1 VDFDAGFVDTDVC
14 EIPVP
19 APVKAA
25 MAGKFMS
32 PEEAARLLGV
42 SVDEVNRLVDRK
54 KLFPMRDG
62 ATIKYKTDD
71 VERLLRT
78 LGEESGSGSGELD
91 LDLPDLVLND
101 ALAEGP
107 GKATDDDQLVLDDGA
122 ESIFSTPAAKGS
134 STSDTGVGIGSGA
147 SKSNSGLSL
156 SSPGL
161 SGADLVLSGA
171 DLVLADSVLGDDL
184 ESDDLAIESIV
195 GASSPSLGGSGI
207 SKAGGSGDLTI
218 ELSGISSASSAAS
231 KSDSGIAGLSGPGLS
246 GPGLSGPGLGGLS
259 GKLGSGLSGGL
270 SGGLGSGVSL
280 GDSSLADSGVDL
292 GSAASAAKGAPSAD
306 DFELG
311 GETTDDESASVVIA
325 SDSEAGDSS
334 FFGQTI
340 GGQSSSF
347 GSDDSSLGS
356 AGSAEMLAFP
366 TQMLDEM
373 SFSTWQIVGLVCCSL
388 LLLFGGFIA
397 YDLVRTIGSPESTT
411 LSNPLLNSLAEIFG
425 WR

>member
-1 VDFDAGFVDTDVC
+1 MDFDAGFVDTDGG
-14 EIPVP
+14 EISVP

-62 ATIKYKTDD
+62 ATNKFKTDD

-91 LDLPDLVLND
+91 LDLPELVLDN
-101 ALAEGP
+101 APAGGP
-107 GKATDDDQLVLDDGA
+107 GEATDDDQLILDDGA
-122 ESIFSTPAAKGS
+122 DSIFATPTAKGPS
-134 STSDTGVGIGSGA
+134 ASDTGVGKGSVA

-156 SSPGL
+156 SSPGGL
-161 SGADLVLSGA
+161 SGADLVLG
-171 DLVLADSVLGDDL
+171 DSVLGDDL

-207 SKAGGSGDLTI
+207 SKASGSGDLMI

-259 GKLGSGLSGGL
+259 G
-270 SGGLGSGVSL
+270 GLGSGVSL

-292 GSAASAAKGAPSAD
+292 GSAASAAKGAFSGD

-311 GETTDDESASVVIA
+311 GEATDDESASVVIA

-347 GSDDSSLGS
+347 GGDDSSLGS
-356 AGSAEMLAFP
+356 AGSAETLAFP

-373 SFSTWQIVGLVCCSL
+373 SFSAWQIVGLVCCSL

>member
-1 VDFDAGFVDTDVC
+1 MDFDAGFVDTDGG
-14 EIPVP
+14 EISVP

-32 PEEAARLLGV
+32 PEEAARLLGI

-54 KLFPMRDG
+54 QLFPMRDG
-62 ATIKYKTDD
+62 ATNKFKTDD

-91 LDLPDLVLND
+91 LDLPELVLDN
-101 ALAEGP
+101 APAGGP
-107 GKATDDDQLVLDDGA
+107 GEATDDDQLILDDGA
-122 ESIFSTPAAKGS
+122 DSIFATPTAKGPS
-134 STSDTGVGIGSGA
+134 ASDTGVGKGSVA

-161 SGADLVLSGA
+161 SGADLVLT
-171 DLVLADSVLGDDL
+171 DSVLGDDL

-207 SKAGGSGDLTI
+207 SKASGSGDLMI

-259 GKLGSGLSGGL
+259 G
-270 SGGLGSGVSL
+270 GLGSGVSL

-292 GSAASAAKGAPSAD
+292 GSAASAAKGAFSGD

-311 GETTDDESASVVIA
+311 GEATDDESASVVIA

-347 GSDDSSLGS
+347 GGDDSSLGS
-356 AGSAEMLAFP
+356 AGSAETLAFP

-373 SFSTWQIVGLVCCSL
+373 SFSAWQIVGLVCCSL

>member
-1 VDFDAGFVDTDVC
+1 MDFDAGFVDTDGG
-14 EIPVP
+14 EISVP

-101 ALAEGP
+101 APAEGP

-161 SGADLVLSGA
+161 SGADLVL
-171 DLVLADSVLGDDL
+171 ADSVLGDDL

-207 SKAGGSGDLTI
+207 SKASGSGDLMI

-259 GKLGSGLSGGL
+259 GGLGSGL

-292 GSAASAAKGAPSAD
+292 GSAASAAKGAFSGD

-311 GETTDDESASVVIA
+311 GEATDDESASVVIA

-347 GSDDSSLGS
+347 GGDDSSLGS
-356 AGSAEMLAFP
+356 AGSAETPAFP

-373 SFSTWQIVGLVCCSL
+373 SFSAWQIVGLVCCSL

>member
-1 VDFDAGFVDTDVC
+1 
-14 EIPVP
+14 
-19 APVKAA
+19 

-62 ATIKYKTDD
+62 ATQKFKTDD
-71 VERLLRT
+71 VERLVRS
-78 LGEESGSGSGELD
+78 LGEESASGIDELELD
-91 LDLPDLVLND
+91 LPGLVLD
-101 ALAEGP
+101 DEPTGRSAA
-107 GKATDDDQLVLDDGA
+107 AADDDDQLILDDGL
-122 ESIFSTPAAKGS
+122 ESIFTTPQAKGPS
-134 STSDTGVGIGSGA
+134 ASDTGVGKGSNA

-156 SSPGL
+156 SSPGGL
-161 SGADLVLSGA
+161 SGADLMLG
-171 DLVLADSVLGDDL
+171 DSVLGDDL

-207 SKAGGSGDLTI
+207 SKAGGSGALSI
-218 ELSGISSASSAAS
+218 ELSGISGVSSASQ
-231 KSDSGIAGLSGPGLS
+231 KSDSAIGGLSGPGLSGPSLSGPGLS
-246 GPGLSGPGLGGLS
+246 GPGLSGPNL
-259 GKLGSGLSGGL
+259 GGL

-280 GDSSLADSGVDL
+280 GDNSLVDSGVDL
-292 GSAASAAKGAPSAD
+292 GSAASAAKASPSAD

-311 GETTDDESASVVIA
+311 GETSDDESASVVIA

-347 GSDDSSLGS
+347 GDDSSLGS
-356 AGSAEMLAFP
+356 AGSAETLAFP

-373 SFSTWQIVGLVCCSL
+373 TFSVWQIVGLVCCSL
-388 LLLFGGFIA
+388 LLLLGGFIA
-397 YDLVRTIGSPESTT
+397 YDLVRTIGSPQNTS
-411 LSNPLLNSLAEIFG
+411 LSNPLLNSLAEVFG

>member
-1 VDFDAGFVDTDVC
+1 MDFDAGFVDTDVC

-161 SGADLVLSGA
+161 SLSSPGLSGA

-207 SKAGGSGDLTI
+207 SKASGSGDLTI

-246 GPGLSGPGLGGLS
+246 GPGLAGPGLGGLS
-259 GKLGSGLSGGL
+259 GGLGSGL

>member
-1 VDFDAGFVDTDVC
+1 VDFDAGFVDTDGG
-14 EIPVP
+14 EISVP

-62 ATIKYKTDD
+62 VTNKFKTDD

-78 LGEESGSGSGELD
+78 LGEESASGSGSGELD
-91 LDLPDLVLND
+91 LDLPELVLDN
-101 ALAEGP
+101 APAGGP
-107 GKATDDDQLVLDDGA
+107 GEATDDDQLILDDGA
-122 ESIFSTPAAKGS
+122 DSIFATPTAKGS
-134 STSDTGVGIGSGA
+134 SASDTGVGKGSAA

-161 SGADLVLSGA
+161 SLSSPGLSGA
-171 DLVLADSVLGDDL
+171 DLVLGDSVLGDDL

-207 SKAGGSGDLTI
+207 SKAGGSGDLMI

-231 KSDSGIAGLSGPGLS
+231 KSDSGIAGLSGPSLS
-246 GPGLSGPGLGGLS
+246 GPSL
-259 GKLGSGLSGGL
+259 
-270 SGGLGSGVSL
+270 GGLGSGVSL
-280 GDSSLADSGVDL
+280 GDSGLADSGVDL
-292 GSAASAAKGAPSAD
+292 GSAASAAKGAFSAD

-311 GETTDDESASVVIA
+311 GETTDEESASVVIA

-347 GSDDSSLGS
+347 ADDGSLGS
-356 AGSAEMLAFP
+356 AGSAETLAFP

-373 SFSTWQIVGLVCCSL
+373 SFSAWQIVGLVCCSL
-388 LLLFGGFIA
+388 LLLFGGLIA

>member
-1 VDFDAGFVDTDVC
+1 
-14 EIPVP
+14 
-19 APVKAA
+19 

-62 ATIKYKTDD
+62 ATLKFKTDD
-71 VERLLRT
+71 VERLVRT
-78 LGEESGSGSGELD
+78 LGEESASGIDELELD
-91 LDLPDLVLND
+91 LPGLVLD
-101 ALAEGP
+101 DEPTGRAGA
-107 GKATDDDQLVLDDGA
+107 AADDDDQLILDDGA
-122 ESIFSTPAAKGS
+122 ESIFTTPQAKGPS
-134 STSDTGVGIGSGA
+134 ASDTGVGKGSNA

-156 SSPGL
+156 SSPGGL
-161 SGADLVLSGA
+161 SGADLMLG
-171 DLVLADSVLGDDL
+171 DSVLGDDL
-184 ESDDLAIESIV
+184 ESEDIAIESIV

-207 SKAGGSGDLTI
+207 SKAGGSGALSI
-218 ELSGISSASSAAS
+218 ELSGISGVSSASQ
-231 KSDSGIAGLSGPGLS
+231 KSDSAIGGLSGPGEPGPSLSGAGLSGPGLS
-246 GPGLSGPGLGGLS
+246 GPSL
-259 GKLGSGLSGGL
+259 GGL

-280 GDSSLADSGVDL
+280 GDNSLVDSGVDL
-292 GSAASAAKGAPSAD
+292 GSAASAAKAGPSAD

-311 GETTDDESASVVIA
+311 GESTDDESASVVIA

-347 GSDDSSLGS
+347 GDDSSLGS
-356 AGSAEMLAFP
+356 AGSSETLAFP

-373 SFSTWQIVGLVCCSL
+373 TFSVWQIVGLVCCSL
-388 LLLFGGFIA
+388 LLLLGGFIA
-397 YDLVRTIGSPESTT
+397 YDLVRTIGSPENTS
-411 LSNPLLNSLAEIFG
+411 LSNPLLNSLAEVFG

>member
-1 VDFDAGFVDTDVC
+1 MDFDAGFVDTDGG
-14 EIPVP
+14 EISVP

-32 PEEAARLLGV
+32 PEEAARLLGI

-54 KLFPMRDG
+54 QLFPMRDG
-62 ATIKYKTDD
+62 ATNKFKTDD

-91 LDLPDLVLND
+91 LDLPELVLDN
-101 ALAEGP
+101 APAGGP
-107 GKATDDDQLVLDDGA
+107 GEATDDDQLILDDGA
-122 ESIFSTPAAKGS
+122 DSIFATPTAKGPS
-134 STSDTGVGIGSGA
+134 ASDTGVGKGSVA

-156 SSPGL
+156 SSPG
-161 SGADLVLSGA
+161 LSGA

-207 SKAGGSGDLTI
+207 SKASGSGDLTI

-246 GPGLSGPGLGGLS
+246 GPGLGGLS
-259 GKLGSGLSGGL
+259 GGLGSGL

-347 GSDDSSLGS
+347 GGDDSSLGS
-356 AGSAEMLAFP
+356 AGSAETLAFP

-373 SFSTWQIVGLVCCSL
+373 SFSAWQIVGLVCCSL

>member
-1 VDFDAGFVDTDVC
+1 
-14 EIPVP
+14 
-19 APVKAA
+19 

-32 PEEAARLLGV
+32 PEEAARLLGI

-54 KLFPMRDG
+54 QLFPMRDG
-62 ATIKYKTDD
+62 ATNKFKTDD

-91 LDLPDLVLND
+91 LDLPELVLDN
-101 ALAEGP
+101 APAGGP
-107 GKATDDDQLVLDDGA
+107 GEATDDDQLILDDGA
-122 ESIFSTPAAKGS
+122 DSIFATPTAKGPS
-134 STSDTGVGIGSGA
+134 ASDTGVGKGSVA

-156 SSPGL
+156 SSPG
-161 SGADLVLSGA
+161 LSGA

-207 SKAGGSGDLTI
+207 SKASGSGDLMI

-246 GPGLSGPGLGGLS
+246 GPGL
-259 GKLGSGLSGGL
+259 GGL

-292 GSAASAAKGAPSAD
+292 GSAASAAKGAFSAD

-311 GETTDDESASVVIA
+311 GEATDDESASVVIA

-347 GSDDSSLGS
+347 GGDDSSLGS
-356 AGSAEMLAFP
+356 AGSAETLAFP

-373 SFSTWQIVGLVCCSL
+373 SFSAWQIVGLVCCSL

>member
-1 VDFDAGFVDTDVC
+1 MDFDAGFVDTDGG
-14 EIPVP
+14 EISVP

-32 PEEAARLLGV
+32 PEEAARLLGI

-54 KLFPMRDG
+54 QLFPMRDG
-62 ATIKYKTDD
+62 ATNKFKTDD

-91 LDLPDLVLND
+91 LDLPELVLDN
-101 ALAEGP
+101 APAGGP
-107 GKATDDDQLVLDDGA
+107 GEATDDDQLILDDGA
-122 ESIFSTPAAKGS
+122 DSIFATPTAKGPS
-134 STSDTGVGIGSGA
+134 ASDTGVGKGSVA

-161 SGADLVLSGA
+161 SGADLVLT
-171 DLVLADSVLGDDL
+171 DSVLGDDL

-207 SKAGGSGDLTI
+207 SKASGSGDLMI

-259 GKLGSGLSGGL
+259 G
-270 SGGLGSGVSL
+270 GLGSGVSL

-292 GSAASAAKGAPSAD
+292 GSAASAAKGAFSGD

-311 GETTDDESASVVIA
+311 GEATDDESASVVIA

-347 GSDDSSLGS
+347 GGDDSSLGS
-356 AGSAEMLAFP
+356 AGSAETVAFP

-373 SFSTWQIVGLVCCSL
+373 SFSAWQIVGLVCCSL

>member
-1 VDFDAGFVDTDVC
+1 
-14 EIPVP
+14 
-19 APVKAA
+19 
-25 MAGKFMS
+25 MS

-78 LGEESGSGSGELD
+78 LGDESGSGSGELD

-101 ALAEGP
+101 APAEGL

-161 SGADLVLSGA
+161 SLSSPGLSGA

-207 SKAGGSGDLTI
+207 SKVSGSGDLTI

-246 GPGLSGPGLGGLS
+246 GPGLGGLSSGLSSGLS
-259 GKLGSGLSGGL
+259 GKLGSGL

-347 GSDDSSLGS
+347 GDDSSLGS

>member
-1 VDFDAGFVDTDVC
+1 MDFDAGFVDTDVG
-14 EIPVP
+14 EISVP

-32 PEEAARLLGV
+32 PEEAARLLGI

-54 KLFPMRDG
+54 QLFPMRDG
-62 ATIKYKTDD
+62 ATNKFKTDD

-78 LGEESGSGSGELD
+78 LGEESGSGSGSGELD
-91 LDLPDLVLND
+91 LDLPELVLDN
-101 ALAEGP
+101 APAGGP
-107 GKATDDDQLVLDDGA
+107 GEAIDDDQLILDDGA
-122 ESIFSTPAAKGS
+122 DSIFATPTAKGS
-134 STSDTGVGIGSGA
+134 SASDTGVGKGSVA

-161 SGADLVLSGA
+161 SGADLVLT
-171 DLVLADSVLGDDL
+171 DSVLGDDL

-207 SKAGGSGDLTI
+207 SKAGGSSDLMI
-218 ELSGISSASSAAS
+218 ELSGISSVSSAAS
-231 KSDSGIAGLSGPGLS
+231 KSDSGIAGLSGPSLSGPSLS
-246 GPGLSGPGLGGLS
+246 GPGLSGPSL
-259 GKLGSGLSGGL
+259 
-270 SGGLGSGVSL
+270 GGLGSGVSL
-280 GDSSLADSGVDL
+280 GDSLADSGVDL
-292 GSAASAAKGAPSAD
+292 GSAASAAKGAASGD

-347 GSDDSSLGS
+347 GVDDSSLGS
-356 AGSAEMLAFP
+356 AGAAEMLAFP

-373 SFSTWQIVGLVCCSL
+373 SFSAWQIVGLVCCSL

>member
-1 VDFDAGFVDTDVC
+1 MDFDAGFVDTDGG
-14 EIPVP
+14 EISVP

-32 PEEAARLLGV
+32 PEEAARLLGI

-54 KLFPMRDG
+54 QLFPMRDG
-62 ATIKYKTDD
+62 ATNKFKTDD

-91 LDLPDLVLND
+91 LDLPELVLDN
-101 ALAEGP
+101 APAGGP
-107 GKATDDDQLVLDDGA
+107 GEATDDDQLILDDGA
-122 ESIFSTPAAKGS
+122 DSIFATPTAKGS
-134 STSDTGVGIGSGA
+134 SASDTGVGKGSVA

-156 SSPGL
+156 SSPSLSLSSPGGL
-161 SGADLVLSGA
+161 SGADLVLG
-171 DLVLADSVLGDDL
+171 DSVLGDDL

-207 SKAGGSGDLTI
+207 SKAGGSSDLMI
-218 ELSGISSASSAAS
+218 ELSGISSVSSAAS
-231 KSDSGIAGLSGPGLS
+231 KSDSGIAGLSGPSLSGPSLS
-246 GPGLSGPGLGGLS
+246 GPGLSGPSL
-259 GKLGSGLSGGL
+259 
-270 SGGLGSGVSL
+270 GGLGSGVSL
-280 GDSSLADSGVDL
+280 GDSLADSGVDL
-292 GSAASAAKGAPSAD
+292 GSAASAAKGAASGD

-347 GSDDSSLGS
+347 GVDDSSLGS
-356 AGSAEMLAFP
+356 AGSGETPAFP

-373 SFSTWQIVGLVCCSL
+373 SFSAWQIVGLVCCSL

>member
-1 VDFDAGFVDTDVC
+1 
-14 EIPVP
+14 
-19 APVKAA
+19 

-62 ATIKYKTDD
+62 ATIKFKTDD
-71 VERLLRT
+71 VERLVRT
-78 LGEESGSGSGELD
+78 LGEESASGIDELELD
-91 LDLPDLVLND
+91 LPGLVLD
-101 ALAEGP
+101 DEPIGRAGP
-107 GKATDDDQLVLDDGA
+107 AADDDDDDQLILDDGA
-122 ESIFSTPAAKGS
+122 ESIFTPPQAKGPS
-134 STSDTGVGIGSGA
+134 ASDTGVGKGSSA

-156 SSPGL
+156 SSPGGL
-161 SGADLVLSGA
+161 SGADLMLG
-171 DLVLADSVLGDDL
+171 DSVLGDDL

-207 SKAGGSGDLTI
+207 SKAGGSGALSI
-218 ELSGISSASSAAS
+218 ELSGISGVSSASQ
-231 KSDSGIAGLSGPGLS
+231 KSDSAIGGLSGPSLSGPSLSGAGLSGPGLS
-246 GPGLSGPGLGGLS
+246 GPSL
-259 GKLGSGLSGGL
+259 GGL

-280 GDSSLADSGVDL
+280 GDNNLVDSGVDL
-292 GSAASAAKGAPSAD
+292 GSAASAAKASPSAD

-347 GSDDSSLGS
+347 GDDSSLGS
-356 AGSAEMLAFP
+356 AGSSETLAFP

-373 SFSTWQIVGLVCCSL
+373 TFSVWQIVGLVCCSL
-388 LLLFGGFIA
+388 LLLLGGFIA
-397 YDLVRTIGSPESTT
+397 YDLVRTIGSPQNTS
-411 LSNPLLNSLAEIFG
+411 LSNPLLNSLAEVFG

>member
-1 VDFDAGFVDTDVC
+1 MDFDAGFVDTDVG
-14 EIPVP
+14 EISVP

-62 ATIKYKTDD
+62 VTNKFKTDD

-91 LDLPDLVLND
+91 LDLPELVLDN
-101 ALAEGP
+101 APAGSP
-107 GKATDDDQLVLDDGA
+107 GEATDDDQLILDDGA
-122 ESIFSTPAAKGS
+122 DSIFSTPTAKGS
-134 STSDTGVGIGSGA
+134 SASDTGVGKGSVA

-156 SSPGL
+156 SSPSLSLSSPGGL
-161 SGADLVLSGA
+161 SGADLVLG
-171 DLVLADSVLGDDL
+171 DSVLGDDL

-207 SKAGGSGDLTI
+207 SKAGGSGDLAI
-218 ELSGISSASSAAS
+218 ELSGISSLSSAAS
-231 KSDSGIAGLSGPGLS
+231 KSDSGIAGLSGPSLSGPSLS
-246 GPGLSGPGLGGLS
+246 GPGLSGPSL
-259 GKLGSGLSGGL
+259 
-270 SGGLGSGVSL
+270 GGLGSGVSL
-280 GDSSLADSGVDL
+280 GESGLADSGVDL
-292 GSAASAAKGAPSAD
+292 GSAASAAKGAASGD

-347 GSDDSSLGS
+347 GVDDSSLGS
-356 AGSAEMLAFP
+356 AGSGETLAFP

-373 SFSTWQIVGLVCCSL
+373 SFSAWQIVGLVCCSL

>member
-1 VDFDAGFVDTDVC
+1 
-14 EIPVP
+14 
-19 APVKAA
+19 

-62 ATIKYKTDD
+62 ATQKFKTDD
-71 VERLLRT
+71 VERLVRS
-78 LGEESGSGSGELD
+78 LGEESASGIDELELD
-91 LDLPDLVLND
+91 LPGLVLD
-101 ALAEGP
+101 DEPTGRSAA
-107 GKATDDDQLVLDDGA
+107 AADDDDQLILDDGL
-122 ESIFSTPAAKGS
+122 ESIFTTPQAKGPS
-134 STSDTGVGIGSGA
+134 ASDTGVGKESNA

-156 SSPGL
+156 SSPGGL
-161 SGADLVLSGA
+161 SGGDLMLG
-171 DLVLADSVLGDDL
+171 DSVLGDDL

-207 SKAGGSGDLTI
+207 SKAGGSGALSI
-218 ELSGISSASSAAS
+218 ELSGISGVSSASQ
-231 KSDSGIAGLSGPGLS
+231 KSDSAIGGLSGPGLSGPSLSGPGLS
-246 GPGLSGPGLGGLS
+246 GPGLSGPNL
-259 GKLGSGLSGGL
+259 GGL

-280 GDSSLADSGVDL
+280 GDNSLVDSGVDL
-292 GSAASAAKGAPSAD
+292 GSAASAAKASPSAD

-311 GETTDDESASVVIA
+311 GETSDDESASVVIA

-347 GSDDSSLGS
+347 GDDSSLGS
-356 AGSAEMLAFP
+356 AGSAETLAFP

-373 SFSTWQIVGLVCCSL
+373 TFSVWQIVGLVCCSL
-388 LLLFGGFIA
+388 LLLLGGFIA
-397 YDLVRTIGSPESTT
+397 YDLVRTIGSPQNTS
-411 LSNPLLNSLAEIFG
+411 LSNPLLNSLAEVFG

>member
-1 VDFDAGFVDTDVC
+1 
-14 EIPVP
+14 
-19 APVKAA
+19 

-62 ATIKYKTDD
+62 ATIKFKTDD
-71 VERLLRT
+71 VERLVRT
-78 LGEESGSGSGELD
+78 LGEESASGSGGLELD
-91 LDLPDLVLND
+91 LPELVLD
-101 ALAEGP
+101 DEPAGHP
-107 GKATDDDQLVLDDGA
+107 GGATDDDDRLVLDDGPD
-122 ESIFSTPAAKGS
+122 SIFTAPEAKGPS
-134 STSDTGVGIGSGA
+134 ASDTGVGKGSA
-147 SKSNSGLSL
+147 AAKSNSGLSL
-156 SSPGL
+156 SSPGGL
-161 SGADLVLSGA
+161 SGADLVLG
-171 DLVLADSVLGDDL
+171 DSVLGDDL

-207 SKAGGSGDLTI
+207 SKSGGSGALSI
-218 ELSGISSASSAAS
+218 ELSGISGASSAAK

-246 GPGLSGPGLGGLS
+246 GPGLSGSGLS
-259 GKLGSGLSGGL
+259 GPGLGGL

-340 GGQSSSF
+340 GGQSSTF
-347 GSDDSSLGS
+347 GDDSSLGS
-356 AGSAEMLAFP
+356 AGSSETLAFP

-373 SFSTWQIVGLVCCSL
+373 SFSVWQIVGLVCCSL

>member
-1 VDFDAGFVDTDVC
+1 MDFDAGFVDTDGG
-14 EIPVP
+14 EISVP

-62 ATIKYKTDD
+62 VTNKFKTDD

-78 LGEESGSGSGELD
+78 LGEESGSGSGSGELD
-91 LDLPDLVLND
+91 LDLPELVLDN
-101 ALAEGP
+101 APAGGHGE
-107 GKATDDDQLVLDDGA
+107 ATDDDQLILDDGA
-122 ESIFSTPAAKGS
+122 DSIFATPTAKGS
-134 STSDTGVGIGSGA
+134 SASDTGVGKGSAA

-161 SGADLVLSGA
+161 SLSSPNLSLSSPGGLSGA
-171 DLVLADSVLGDDL
+171 DLVLGDSVLGDDL

-207 SKAGGSGDLTI
+207 SKAGGSGDLMI

-231 KSDSGIAGLSGPGLS
+231 KSDSGIAGLSGPSLS
-246 GPGLSGPGLGGLS
+246 GPSL
-259 GKLGSGLSGGL
+259 
-270 SGGLGSGVSL
+270 GGLGSGVSL
-280 GDSSLADSGVDL
+280 GDSGLADSGVDL

-347 GSDDSSLGS
+347 ADDGSLGS
-356 AGSAEMLAFP
+356 AGSAETLAFP

-373 SFSTWQIVGLVCCSL
+373 SFSAWQIVGLVCCSL

>member
-1 VDFDAGFVDTDVC
+1 VDFDAGFVDTDVG
-14 EIPVP
+14 EISVP

-32 PEEAARLLGV
+32 PEEAARLLGI

-54 KLFPMRDG
+54 QLFPMRDG
-62 ATIKYKTDD
+62 ATNKFKTDD

-91 LDLPDLVLND
+91 LDLPELVLDNVP
-101 ALAEGP
+101 AGGP
-107 GKATDDDQLVLDDGA
+107 GEATDDDQLILDDGA
-122 ESIFSTPAAKGS
+122 DSIFATPTAKGPS
-134 STSDTGVGIGSGA
+134 ASDTGVGKGSVA

-161 SGADLVLSGA
+161 SGADLVLT
-171 DLVLADSVLGDDL
+171 DSVLGDDL

-207 SKAGGSGDLTI
+207 SKASGSGDLMI

-259 GKLGSGLSGGL
+259 G
-270 SGGLGSGVSL
+270 GLGSGVSL

-292 GSAASAAKGAPSAD
+292 GSAASAAKGAFSGD

-311 GETTDDESASVVIA
+311 GEATDDESASVVIA

-347 GSDDSSLGS
+347 GGDDSSLVS
-356 AGSAEMLAFP
+356 AGSAETLAFP

-373 SFSTWQIVGLVCCSL
+373 SFSAWQIVGLVCCSL

>member
-1 VDFDAGFVDTDVC
+1 
-14 EIPVP
+14 
-19 APVKAA
+19 

-62 ATIKYKTDD
+62 ATIKFKTDE
-71 VERLLRT
+71 VERLVRT
-78 LGEESGSGSGELD
+78 LGEESASGIDELELD
-91 LDLPDLVLND
+91 LPELVLDD
-101 ALAEGP
+101 APAGRP
-107 GKATDDDQLVLDDGA
+107 AAAADDDQLILDDGA
-122 ESIFSTPAAKGS
+122 DSIFTNPAAKGPS
-134 STSDTGVGIGSGA
+134 ASDTGVGKGSGA

-156 SSPGL
+156 SSPGGL
-161 SGADLVLSGA
+161 SGADLMLG
-171 DLVLADSVLGDDL
+171 DSVLGDDL

-207 SKAGGSGDLTI
+207 SKVGGSGGLSI
-218 ELSGISSASSAAS
+218 ELSGISGVSAAS
-231 KSDSGIAGLSGPGLS
+231 EKSDSAIGGLSGPSLSGPSLSGAGLSGPGLS
-246 GPGLSGPGLGGLS
+246 GPNL
-259 GKLGSGLSGGL
+259 
-270 SGGLGSGVSL
+270 GGLGSGISL
-280 GDSSLADSGVDL
+280 GDNSLADSGVDL
-292 GSAASAAKGAPSAD
+292 GSAASAAKAGPSGD

-347 GSDDSSLGS
+347 GDDSSLGS
-356 AGSAEMLAFP
+356 AGSAETLAFP
-366 TQMLDEM
+366 TQMLDEV
-373 SFSTWQIVGLVCCSL
+373 SFSVWQIVGLVCCSL
-388 LLLFGGFIA
+388 LLLLGGFIA
-397 YDLVRTIGSPESTT
+397 YDLVRTIGSPENTS
-411 LSNPLLNSLAEIFG
+411 LSNPLLNSLAEVFG

>member
-1 VDFDAGFVDTDVC
+1 MDFDAGFVDTDGG
-14 EIPVP
+14 EISVP

-32 PEEAARLLGV
+32 PEEAARLLGI

-54 KLFPMRDG
+54 QLFPMRDG
-62 ATIKYKTDD
+62 ATNKFKTDD

-78 LGEESGSGSGELD
+78 LGEESGSGSGSGELD
-91 LDLPDLVLND
+91 LDLPELVLDN
-101 ALAEGP
+101 APAGGP
-107 GKATDDDQLVLDDGA
+107 GEATDDDQLILDDGA
-122 ESIFSTPAAKGS
+122 DSIFATPTAKGPS
-134 STSDTGVGIGSGA
+134 ASDTGVGKGSVA

-161 SGADLVLSGA
+161 SGADLVLT
-171 DLVLADSVLGDDL
+171 DSVLGDDL

-207 SKAGGSGDLTI
+207 SKAGGSSDLMI
-218 ELSGISSASSAAS
+218 ELSGISSVSSAAS
-231 KSDSGIAGLSGPGLS
+231 KSDSGIAGLSGPSLS
-246 GPGLSGPGLGGLS
+246 GPGLSGPGLS
-259 GKLGSGLSGGL
+259 GPSLGGL

-280 GDSSLADSGVDL
+280 GDSLADSGVDL
-292 GSAASAAKGAPSAD
+292 GSAASAAKGAASGD

-347 GSDDSSLGS
+347 GGDDSSLGS
-356 AGSAEMLAFP
+356 AGSAEMPAFP

-373 SFSTWQIVGLVCCSL
+373 SFSAWQIVGLVCCSL

>member
-1 VDFDAGFVDTDVC
+1 MDFDAGFVDTDVG
-14 EIPVP
+14 EISVP

-62 ATIKYKTDD
+62 ATNKFKTDD

-78 LGEESGSGSGELD
+78 LGEESGSGSGSGELD
-91 LDLPDLVLND
+91 LDLPELVLDN
-101 ALAEGP
+101 APAGGP
-107 GKATDDDQLVLDDGA
+107 GEAIDDDQLILDDGA
-122 ESIFSTPAAKGS
+122 DSIFATPTAKGS
-134 STSDTGVGIGSGA
+134 SASDTGVGKGSVA

-156 SSPGL
+156 SSPSLSLSSPGGL
-161 SGADLVLSGA
+161 SGADLVLG
-171 DLVLADSVLGDDL
+171 DSVLGDDL

-207 SKAGGSGDLTI
+207 SKAGGSSDLMI
-218 ELSGISSASSAAS
+218 ELSGISSVSSAAS
-231 KSDSGIAGLSGPGLS
+231 KSDSGIAGLSGPSLSGPSLS
-246 GPGLSGPGLGGLS
+246 GPGLSGPSL
-259 GKLGSGLSGGL
+259 
-270 SGGLGSGVSL
+270 GGLGSGVSL
-280 GDSSLADSGVDL
+280 GDSLADSGVDL
-292 GSAASAAKGAPSAD
+292 GSAASAAKGAASGD

-347 GSDDSSLGS
+347 GGDDSSLGS
-356 AGSAEMLAFP
+356 AGAAEMLAFP

-373 SFSTWQIVGLVCCSL
+373 SFSAWQIVGLVCCSL

>member
-1 VDFDAGFVDTDVC
+1 MPAVPEAPGPGRIVDFDGGFVDTDGG
-14 EIPVP
+14 EISVP

-62 ATIKYKTDD
+62 VTNKFKTDD

-78 LGEESGSGSGELD
+78 LGEESGSGSGSGELD
-91 LDLPDLVLND
+91 LDLPELVLDN
-101 ALAEGP
+101 APAGGP
-107 GKATDDDQLVLDDGA
+107 GEATDDDQLILDDGA
-122 ESIFSTPAAKGS
+122 DSIFSTPTAKGS
-134 STSDTGVGIGSGA
+134 SASDTGVGKGSVA

-156 SSPGL
+156 SSPSLSLSSPGGL
-161 SGADLVLSGA
+161 SGADLVLG
-171 DLVLADSVLGDDL
+171 DSVLGDDL

-207 SKAGGSGDLTI
+207 SKAGGSGDLSI
-218 ELSGISSASSAAS
+218 ELSGISSVSSAAS
-231 KSDSGIAGLSGPGLS
+231 KSDSGIAGLSGPSLS
-246 GPGLSGPGLGGLS
+246 GPGLSGPSL
-259 GKLGSGLSGGL
+259 
-270 SGGLGSGVSL
+270 GGLGSGVSL
-280 GDSSLADSGVDL
+280 GDSLADSGVDL
-292 GSAASAAKGAPSAD
+292 GSAASAAKGAASGD

-347 GSDDSSLGS
+347 GVDDSSLGS
-356 AGSAEMLAFP
+356 AGSGETLAFP

-373 SFSTWQIVGLVCCSL
+373 SFSAWQIVGLVCCSL

>member
-1 VDFDAGFVDTDVC
+1 MDFDAGFVDTDVG
-14 EIPVP
+14 EISVP

-32 PEEAARLLGV
+32 PEEAARLLGI

-54 KLFPMRDG
+54 QLFPMRDG
-62 ATIKYKTDD
+62 ATNKFKTDD

-91 LDLPDLVLND
+91 LDLPELVLDNVP
-101 ALAEGP
+101 AGGP
-107 GKATDDDQLVLDDGA
+107 GEATDDDQLILDDGA
-122 ESIFSTPAAKGS
+122 DSIFATPTAKGPS
-134 STSDTGVGIGSGA
+134 ASDTGVGKGSVA

-161 SGADLVLSGA
+161 SGADLVLT
-171 DLVLADSVLGDDL
+171 DSVLGDDL

-207 SKAGGSGDLTI
+207 SKASGSGDLMI

-259 GKLGSGLSGGL
+259 G
-270 SGGLGSGVSL
+270 GLGSGVSL

-292 GSAASAAKGAPSAD
+292 GSAASAAKGAFSGD

-311 GETTDDESASVVIA
+311 GEATDDESASVVIA

-347 GSDDSSLGS
+347 GGDDSSLGS
-356 AGSAEMLAFP
+356 AGSAGSAETLAFP

-373 SFSTWQIVGLVCCSL
+373 SFSAWQIVGLVCCSL